1 MDLLKLKLMSKK
13 GKIALLKMHIE
24 VVEGQ
29 QKAVNQGKF
38 VVKNNNT
45 ASHRMME
52 DQYEMKGR
60 RSKMHNSIDSN
71 DGVMMTEEEIQQR
84 PPAVLP
90 HKKINVPQLKLTLTN
105 HQ

>member
-1 MDLLKLKLMSKK
+1 
-13 GKIALLKMHIE
+13 
-24 VVEGQ
+24 
-29 QKAVNQGKF
+29 
-38 VVKNNNT
+38 
-45 ASHRMME
+45 
-52 DQYEMKGR
+52 MKGR

-105 HQ
+105 H